1 MITLDKVHNP
11 EIMYAEADEPLYI
24 VEQRMTDK
32 AYSQLPVKR
41 KGQIVGSLTERG
53 MNRTLIASKGIAPKA
68 LLVED
73 AMEEGFPLI
82 PASTTLGA
90 VAPLLQACQGILT
103 VKDGKVAGIV
113 TNADLLKLLR

>member
-1 MITLDKVHNP
+1 
-11 EIMYAEADEPLYI
+11 
-24 VEQRMTDK
+24 
-32 AYSQLPVKR
+32 
-41 KGQIVGSLTERG
+41 
-53 MNRTLIASKGIAPKA
+53 
-68 LLVED
+68 
-73 AMEEGFPLI
+73 MEEGFPLI